1 MKIITKGI
9 FKVLITILLTLVL
22 LISFKASKS
31 FKRNFY
37 TKVYETNLSFT
48 KINNLYQQYFG
59 DVLPLDNLNQIEPV
73 FKETLIYSDKK
84 EYLDGVELS
93 VEENYLVPALSDGV
107 VVFIGEKENYGKVVI
122 VNQSSNVDIWYG
134 NMDNIDVKL
143 YDYVE
148 EGSLLGKVNSK
159 LYLVYKKNGK
169 VLNYEEFI

>member
-73 FKETLIYSDKK
+73 FKET
-84 EYLDGVELS
+84 
-93 VEENYLVPALSDGV
+93 
-107 VVFIGEKENYGKVVI
+107 
-122 VNQSSNVDIWYG
+122 WC
-134 NMDNIDVKL
+134 
-143 YDYVE
+143 
-148 EGSLLGKVNSK
+148 
-159 LYLVYKKNGK
+159 
-169 VLNYEEFI
+169 